1 VLDHVLQLRGLSL
14 THLELL
20 APLAQL
26 IIEVVDIVL
35 GDCQLILSMLQ
46 PCTSVVKEVSLD
58 ITAMVRP
65 HQLIV

>member
-35 GDCQLILSMLQ
+35 GDGQLILSVLQ
-46 PCTSVVKEVSLD
+46 PCTGVVKEV
-58 ITAMVRP
+58 MVRP
-65 HQLIV
+65 H